1 MRIKD
6 FLVFFSFI
14 LIALIVLNACKNKND
29 QKADSF
35 ANSNEELHKKTMELI
50 RSSVRLAINNSGRL
64 EDSAI
69 ILRQPGIT
77 NSIYEKKDFAPIWST
92 NKKWIPDGDSLFHF
106 IERAKFFGL
115 FPEDYFVKELS
126 LIRQKFLIDST
137 AKTHRR
143 DASLWAKADILLTN
157 AFINII
163 KDVKLGRLPHDSVT
177 LRTDSVLKEEFY
189 LEQFEKLH
197 QTGSIS
203 VVINSLE
210 PDILGYKLLKRGI
223 QKFLE
228 SADYREFTKVPAP
241 SKSMAQFKKS
251 LQKRLF
257 EEGYLSSDSTIA
269 DSVQLS
275 EAVKKFQ
282 LKKGIAVD
290 GKVGDGTLRLMN
302 SNDRDK
308 FVDIAIS
315 LDQYKMMPEKMPE
328 KYIWVNIPSYKLQ
341 LIEGDSVRIT
351 SKVIVG
357 KRITRTPVLTSAI
370 STLIT
375 YPQWVPPPSI
385 IMKEIL
391 PAVKKNP
398 AYLGK
403 KGFSLLDSKGEEVDP
418 FTVDWAQ
425 YSKGIPYRVVQG
437 SGDANSLGILKFVF
451 NNKYSVYLHDTN
463 QRYLFGQTMRSLSHG
478 CVRVQ
483 DWEKLAYYIIK
494 NDSKNSENRYQLRAD
509 SVKTWL
515 QKKQKR
521 NIAISERM
529 PLFIRYIT
537 CEGND
542 NGVVFYDDIYGD
554 FKKIKEKYFAGK

>member
-1 MRIKD
+1 MRIID
-6 FLVFFSFI
+6 HLSYSAISLTCLLV
-14 LIALIVLNACKNKND
+14 LVACNNNP
-29 QKADSF
+29 KADDSISKN
-35 ANSNEELHKKTMELI
+35 ADDLQKKTKEI
-50 RSSVRLAINNSGRL
+50 ISSSLQQAINNNGRL

-69 ILRQPGIT
+69 ILRQPGIINT
-77 NSIYEKKDFAPIWST
+77 IYEKKDFVPIWSA
-92 NKKWIPDGDSLFHF
+92 NKKWIPDGDSLFQF
-106 IERAKFFGL
+106 IQSAKFFGL

-126 LIRQKFLIDST
+126 LIRKKFLNDST
-137 AKTHRR
+137 AKTHRK

-163 KDVKLGRLPHDSVT
+163 KDVKLGRLPNDSVT

-189 LEQFEKLH
+189 HQQLEKLQ

-203 VVINSLE
+203 EVIHSLE

-223 QKFLE
+223 QKFLD
-228 SADYREFTKVPAP
+228 SSDYREFTKVPAP
-241 SKSMAQFKKS
+241 SKGMAQFKKS

-257 EEGYLSSDSTIA
+257 EEGYLSNDSTIA

-290 GKVGDGTLRLMN
+290 GKVGDGTLRMMN

-328 KYIWVNIPSYKLQ
+328 KYICVNIPSYKLQ

-357 KRITRTPVLTSAI
+357 KRITRTPVLSSAI